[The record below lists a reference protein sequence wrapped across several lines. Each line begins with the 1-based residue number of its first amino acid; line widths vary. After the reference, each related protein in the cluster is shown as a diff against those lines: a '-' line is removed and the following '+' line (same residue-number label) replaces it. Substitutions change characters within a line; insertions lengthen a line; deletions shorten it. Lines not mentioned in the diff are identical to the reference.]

1 MFLRDGDADVHGL
14 DGGCRRFFGVNGGM
28 EFGGQPAKN
37 IEPYSDDVS
46 GLLEAEGHLGEKLAL
61 CRSRLAPAITEPV
74 LVIVPP

>member
-1 MFLRDGDADVHGL
+1 
-14 DGGCRRFFGVNGGM
+14 M

-37 IEPYSDDVS
+37 NEPYSDDVS
-46 GLLEAEGHLGEKLAL
+46 GLWGNGLLEAEGHLGEKLAL